1 MVFYTQADRLLEK
14 KGETV
19 AYTLAEINAKVLFK
33 KTANIVAVVKVKT
46 RKDKLVIAADK
57 ALVDTL
63 ANILER
69 NRYRHL
75 ARDWLRCR
83 PRRFW
88 TQ

>member
-33 KTANIVAVVKVKT
+33 KTANMVAVVKVKT
-46 RKDKLVIAADK
+46 REDKLAIAANK

>member
-46 RKDKLVIAADK
+46 REDKLAIAADK

-63 ANILER
+63 ANILEG

-75 ARDWLRCR
+75 TEDWLRCR
-83 PRRFW
+83 PRGFS

>member
-19 AYTLAEINAKVLFK
+19 AYTLAEINAKVLLK
-33 KTANIVAVVKVKT
+33 KTANMVAVVKVKT
-46 RKDKLVIAADK
+46 REDKLAIAADK

>member
-1 MVFYTQADRLLEK
+1 MVLYTQAERLLEK
-14 KGETV
+14 KRETV

-46 RKDKLVIAADK
+46 REDKLGIAADK
-57 ALVDTL
+57 PLVDTL

>member
-1 MVFYTQADRLLEK
+1 MVLYTQADRLLEK
-14 KGETV
+14 KRRTV

-46 RKDKLVIAADK
+46 REDKLAIAADK
-57 ALVDTL
+57 PLVDTL

-83 PRRFW
+83 PRCF
-88 TQ
+88 

>member
-33 KTANIVAVVKVKT
+33 KTANMVAVVKVKT
-46 RKDKLVIAADK
+46 REDKLAIAADK

>member
-46 RKDKLVIAADK
+46 REDKLAIAADK
-57 ALVDTL
+57 ALIDTL
-63 ANILER
+63 ANILEG

-75 ARDWLRCR
+75 TGDWLRCR
-83 PRRFW
+83 PRRFS

>member
-1 MVFYTQADRLLEK
+1 MVLYTQADRLLEK
-14 KGETV
+14 KRETV

-46 RKDKLVIAADK
+46 REDKLAIATDK
-57 ALVDTL
+57 PLVDTL

>member
-1 MVFYTQADRLLEK
+1 MVLYTQADRLLEK
-14 KGETV
+14 KRETV
-19 AYTLAEINAKVLFK
+19 AYTLAEINVKVLFK
-33 KTANIVAVVKVKT
+33 KTANIVVVVKVKT
-46 RKDKLVIAADK
+46 REDKLAIAANK
-57 ALVDTL
+57 PLVDTL

>member
-33 KTANIVAVVKVKT
+33 KTANMVAVVKVKT
-46 RKDKLVIAADK
+46 REDKLAIAADK

-69 NRYRHL
+69 NRCRHL

>member
-1 MVFYTQADRLLEK
+1 M
-14 KGETV
+14 
-19 AYTLAEINAKVLFK
+19 
-33 KTANIVAVVKVKT
+33 VAVVEVKT
-46 RKDKLVIAADK
+46 REDKLAIAANK

-69 NRYRHL
+69 YRCRHL
-75 ARDWLRCR
+75 ARDWLRCS